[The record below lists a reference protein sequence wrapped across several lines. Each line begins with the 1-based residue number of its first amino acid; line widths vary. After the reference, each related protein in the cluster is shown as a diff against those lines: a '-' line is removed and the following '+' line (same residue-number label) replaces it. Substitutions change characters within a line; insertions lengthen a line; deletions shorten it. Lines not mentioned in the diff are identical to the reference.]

1 MAGMNVSFVKNYKKR
16 HGFSIYEGNITC
28 CLLRSWEFEG
38 WQPDGTTALHWTHN
52 WQYLFNKNCPTC
64 LRRLWWSKY
73 WLSCKSCSI
82 LRMNTSDARVLS
94 SFCSWN
100 MNLNCYSPLGM
111 YSTFLEGG
119 FANLKSMTNKNCLL
133 TKLTSKGHGC
143 ASTCVTLWHH
153 SESISIH
160 QHQSASIPNP
170 QSTSIS
176 ISIQTHQPQSASI
189 NVNQHQSIRN
199 K

>member
-1 MAGMNVSFVKNYKKR
+1 MVFPFMREILPVVFFVVENLRVDNQTGQLHCTEHTIDNLYSTKTEVSPQC
-16 HGFSIYEGNITC
+16 HC
-28 CLLRSWEFEG
+28 QC
-38 WQPDGTTALHWTHN
+38 P
-52 WQYLFNKNCPTC
+52 CPTC

-94 SFCSWN
+94 SFCSWR
-100 MNLNCYSPLGM
+100 MNLNCCSPSGM
-111 YSTFLEGG
+111 YSAFLNGG

-133 TKLTSKGHGC
+133 TEWTSKGHEC

-153 SESISIH
+153 SEIRIN
-160 QHQSASIPNP
+160 QHQSASFDINQHQHPNP
-170 QSTSIS
+170 SICP
-176 ISIQTHQPQSASI
+176 ISASI
-189 NVNQHQSIRN
+189 NVNQHQSTSIRN